1 MRFCGFE
8 SILSGRCFRSPS
20 KFSAAWF
27 TPGLLSVTLLIFGI
41 VNCAGTFRAGAVLG
55 KHFRPTIYAIPLVL
69 TLVAVLLLLMHGST
83 DRAVSAIARGFVFGF
98 IPVGWST
105 WIARPLADKA
115 ELAGGISVAAIQFS
129 IGLAAVAEGL
139 IFDGFGITS
148 IFIASA
154 VVLLFAA
161 LLTKVSFTLYAK
173 DTGQLP

>member
-1 MRFCGFE
+1 MF
-8 SILSGRCFRSPS
+8 P
-20 KFSAAWF
+20 
-27 TPGLLSVTLLIFGI
+27 LSVEIFSSLVYPRSAFRHVTDI
-41 VNCAGTFRAGAVLG
+41 RHFNCAGTFLAGTVLK
-55 KHFRPTIYAIPLVL
+55 KHFRPTMYAIPLVL
-69 TLVAVLLLLMHGST
+69 ALVAVLLLLRHGST
-83 DRAVSAIARGFVFGF
+83 DRAVPAIAGGFVFGF
-98 IPVGWST
+98 IPVGWSI

-115 ELAGGISVAAIQFS
+115 ELAGGISAAAIQFS